1 MRIVAD
7 DASNDLY
14 TYVSRRSESSIHGT
28 LDYVI
33 PFALGDKQWPHSSE
47 ATLVHQRI
55 LLKKLG

>member
-1 MRIVAD
+1 VRIVAD

-47 ATLVHQRI
+47 ATLVRI

>member
-33 PFALGDKQWPHSSE
+33 PFALGDKQWPH
-47 ATLVHQRI
+47 
-55 LLKKLG
+55 